1 MCLYIHKLPPLL
13 SICSISTK
21 LLAIIMRIQAIIP
34 SFGITV
40 YIFHSAVET
49 TSLGFMLRGRRREW
63 SRDQGKDEE
72 TGLSVSIVQIRTL
85 RSRHI
90 EELFQDSLVLM
101 VSWWRARNM
110 LLNTDTGTLSTL
122 LYFAQICLMTYNW
135 HF

>member
-1 MCLYIHKLPPLL
+1 MCIYIYKLPPLL

-40 YIFHSAVET
+40 NTFDSAVET
-49 TSLGFMLRGRRREW
+49 TSLGFMLRGRRRER

-135 HF
+135 RF